1 MPADEER
8 LQELLR
14 VWKKGYVGGR
24 EPCAEELCPDSPE
37 LQKET
42 ERRVDKLHELLDQ
55 WDDAREHGRVLTP
68 EALCLDYPSLL
79 PVFKDLTAALE
90 SVDSFLEA
98 KTGDGSWAAPPSLVG
113 AVGRYRA
120 LGERPVATGGLGEI
134 WLARDEELWR
144 QVALKYL
151 QAGCVRDVDACRRFV
166 LEAEITGRLEH
177 PGVVPVY
184 GLVHD
189 GKGRPC
195 YAMRFIHGQTLR
207 DAIEQFHAADTATRD
222 AGERSVAFQKLL
234 RSFLAVCEVL
244 AYAHSRGIIHRDVK
258 PGNIMLG
265 KYGETLVVDW
275 GLAKPIATPKE
286 AEANPTETLVSPVSA
301 ASVEQS
307 VMGFV
312 KGSPAYMSPEQ
323 AEGQWDTVGVAA
335 DVYGLGATL
344 YHLLTGRPPF
354 SGDLPSVLGKVKR
367 GDFLIPRRLNK
378 EVSPAL
384 EAICLKAMSLRP
396 PDRYRTALDLA
407 ADVEHWLANEP
418 VTAYVEPW
426 TVKSRRWLSR
436 HQTLAAATVVAVLV
450 ATAALGAATLLLRSA
465 NEREQRLRATAEQ
478 NFQLARDAVDR
489 YFTKVSESSE
499 LKAHGLEALR
509 RELLGQAKDFY
520 ERFASEEAGE
530 PGVQLERGNAYL
542 RLARIHKRL
551 GDHSAAEGFYGKGLT
566 VLQTLVEDNGH
577 TSEYEER
584 LARGHEELGIVY
596 ADMGR
601 LDQAE
606 AEFRQTR
613 DIEERLI
620 ESDPA
625 RAEHRQLL
633 ATAYTDLGNIA
644 YLTDR
649 MDAAEAAYGQ
659 AVTIQEKLAT
669 EHRDEPQYQAA
680 LAKTYTN
687 LGNLYGD
694 TRRVPQSEATYK
706 QALKIQELLAERY
719 GDDPEYQKTLAATN
733 HNLAGLYMEAGQIQ
747 KADPA
752 YRAALRIEET
762 LLSKHPA
769 VLEYAVDVGET
780 YTDLGNLWQDS
791 RLDDALGWYEKA
803 IQTWRTV
810 LTKEP
815 QQRTAHVG
823 LSNSLAGRAVVWAR
837 QGKYKAALEE
847 TDGLSKQ
854 AELTGGNCYALG
866 CAYARCLTLVT
877 DDTKLSQAER
887 RRRAE
892 DHAARAV
899 TMLRRALDK
908 GYKPAAWKLGTAD
921 LRPLKDRA
929 DFKKLLQDARKAQVQ
944 VGR

>member
-1 MPADEER
+1 MPAKEER

-14 VWKKGYVGGR
+14 RWKKGYAEGR
-24 EPCAEELCPDSPE
+24 EPRAEDLCPDSRE
-37 LQKET
+37 LQQET
-42 ERRVDKLHELLDQ
+42 QRRIEKLHELLDR
-55 WDDAREHGRVLTP
+55 WDEAREHGKDIAP
-68 EALCLDYPSLL
+68 EELCRDHPELL
-79 PVFKDLTAALE
+79 MVFKELAGTLE
-90 SVDSFLEA
+90 SLDSFLEA
-98 KTGDGSWAAPPSLVG
+98 KVGDGAWAWPPTR

-120 LGERPVATGGLGEI
+120 LGEGPVARGGLGEI

-151 QAGCVRDVDACRRFV
+151 QEACVRDADACRRFV

-207 DAIEQFHAADTATRD
+207 DAIEEFHAANPAGQD

-234 RSFLAVCEVL
+234 RSFLAVCQVI

-275 GLAKPIATPKE
+275 GLAKPMTTGKGAE
-286 AEANPTETLVSPVSA
+286 AEPTETLVSPVSA

-323 AEGQWDTVGVAA
+323 AEGKWDAVRVGA

-354 SGDLPSVLGKVKR
+354 SGDLASVLWKVKR
-367 GDFLIPRRLNK
+367 GDFLSPRQLKR
-378 EVSPAL
+378 EVSVAL
-384 EAICLKAMSLRP
+384 EAICLQAMNLRP
-396 PDRYRTALDLA
+396 EDRYRTALDLA

-426 TVKSRRWLSR
+426 SVKARRWLGR
-436 HQTLAAATVVAVLV
+436 HQTLAAATVAAVLV
-450 ATAALGAATLLLRSA
+450 ATAALGAATLLLQRA
-465 NEREQRLRATAEQ
+465 NDREQRLRTIAEQ

-499 LKAHGLEALR
+499 LKAHGLETLR

-530 PGVQLERGNAYL
+530 PAVQLERGNAYL

-566 VLQTLVEDNGH
+566 VLQALVQEDGRMP
-577 TSEYEER
+577 EYQQT

-596 ADMGR
+596 ADTGR
-601 LDQAE
+601 LGQAE
-606 AEFRQTR
+606 AEFRRTR
-613 DIEERLI
+613 DIEEHLTQT
-620 ESDPA
+620 DPA
-625 RAEHRQLL
+625 RVEHRQLL
-633 ATAYTDLGNIA
+633 ATAYTDLGNVA

-649 MDAAEAAYGQ
+649 MDAAETAYGQ
-659 AVTIQEKLAT
+659 AVAIQEKLAG
-669 EHRDEPQYQAA
+669 EHADAPEYQAA

-694 TRRVPQSEATYK
+694 TRRLAKSEATYK
-706 QALKIQELLAERY
+706 QALKIQELLATRY

-752 YRAALRIEET
+752 YRAALQIEET

-791 RLDDALGWYEKA
+791 RLDDALGWYDKA

-810 LTKEP
+810 LAKEP

-823 LSNSLAGRAVVWAR
+823 LCNCLAGRAVVWAR
-837 QGKYKAALEE
+837 QGKYKAALQEA
-847 TDGLSKQ
+847 DALAKQ

-866 CAYARCLTLVT
+866 CAYARCSSLVAK
-877 DDTKLSQAER
+877 DTELSQIEPR
-887 RRRAE
+887 QRAE
-892 DHAARAV
+892 EHAARAV
-899 TMLRRALDK
+899 AMLRQALIK
-908 GYKPAAWKLGTAD
+908 GYKPAPGKLAAED
-921 LRPLKDRA
+921 LKPLNDRA
-929 DFKKLLQDARKAQVQ
+929 DFKKFLEEARKAQPSA
-944 VGR
+944 GR

>member
-1 MPADEER
+1 MPANDER
-8 LQELLR
+8 LQELLKR
-14 VWKKGYVGGR
+14 WKKGYAEGR
-24 EPCAEELCPDSPE
+24 EPSVEDLCQGSGD

-42 ERRVDKLHELLDQ
+42 ERRVQKLHELLDQ
-55 WDDAREHGRVLTP
+55 WDDGREQGKQLAPEDLCPDHPELLSVLK
-68 EALCLDYPSLL
+68 E
-79 PVFKDLTAALE
+79 LTGALE

-98 KTGDGSWAAPPSLVG
+98 KTEDGPWAAPPSIG

-120 LGERPVATGGLGEI
+120 LGEGPVARGGLGEI
-134 WLARDEELWR
+134 WLAQDEELWR
-144 QVALKYL
+144 QVALKHL
-151 QAGCVRDVDACRRFV
+151 QEACVRDADACRRFV

-207 DAIEQFHAADTATRD
+207 DAIEQFHAADASQQD
-222 AGERSVAFQKLL
+222 AGERTVAFQKLL
-234 RSFLAVCEVL
+234 RSFLAVCQVI

-275 GLAKPIATPKE
+275 GLAKPIAAPKD
-286 AEANPTETLVSPVSA
+286 AETDPTETLVSPVSA

-307 VMGFV
+307 IMGFV
-312 KGSPAYMSPEQ
+312 KGSPAYMSAEQ

-367 GDFLIPRRLNK
+367 GDFQSPRRLNR
-378 EVSPAL
+378 EVSAAL

-396 PDRYRTALDLA
+396 TDRYQNALDLA
-407 ADVEHWLANEP
+407 VDVEHWLANEP

-426 TVKSRRWLSR
+426 TVKARRWLSR
-436 HQTLAAATVVAVLV
+436 HQMLTAATVAAVLV
-450 ATAALGAATLLLRSA
+450 ATAALGAATVLLRSA
-465 NEREQRLRATAEQ
+465 NEREQSLRTTAEQ

-499 LKAHGLEALR
+499 LKAHGLEGLR

-520 ERFASEEAGE
+520 ERFANDESSE
-530 PGVQLERGNAYL
+530 PDVQLERGSAYL

-551 GDHSAAEGFYGKGLT
+551 GDHSAAEGFYRKGLS
-566 VLQTLVEDNGH
+566 VLQGLAQKDGRTP
-577 TSEYEER
+577 EYEER
-584 LARGHEELGIVY
+584 LARGREELGIVY
-596 ADMGR
+596 ADTGR

-606 AEFRQTR
+606 SEFRQTR
-613 DIEERLI
+613 DIEERLSQ
-620 ESDPA
+620 SDPG

-633 ATAYTDLGNIA
+633 ATAYTDLGNVA

-649 MDAAEAAYGQ
+649 MNAAEAAYGQ
-659 AVTIQEKLAT
+659 AVAIQEKLAG
-669 EHRDEPQYQAA
+669 EHPDAPEHHAA

-694 TRRVPQSEATYK
+694 TRRFAKSEATYK
-706 QALKIQELLAERY
+706 QALKIQEILAERY
-719 GDDPEYQKTLAATN
+719 ADDPEYQKTLAATN

-752 YRAALRIEET
+752 YLAALRIEEA

-769 VLEYAVDVGET
+769 VLDYAVDVGET

-791 RLDDALGWYEKA
+791 RLDDALLWYDKA
-803 IQTWRTV
+803 IHTWRAV
-810 LTKEP
+810 LAKEP

-823 LSNSLAGRAVVWAR
+823 LSNSMAGRAVVWAR
-837 QGKYKAALEE
+837 QGKYKAALKEA
-847 TDGLSKQ
+847 DGLAKQ
-854 AELTGGNCYALG
+854 VDLTGGNCYALA
-866 CAYARCLTLVT
+866 CAYARCSSLIPK
-877 DDTKLSQAER
+877 DIELSRADQ

-892 DHAARAV
+892 DLAARAV
-899 TMLRRALDK
+899 AMLRKALDT
-908 GYKPAAWKLGTAD
+908 GYKPAVQKLGAED
-921 LRPLKDRA
+921 LRPLRDRA
-929 DFKKLLQDARKAQVQ
+929 DFKQFLEEVRKAQTKG
-944 VGR
+944 GR

>member
-1 MPADEER
+1 MSANEER
-8 LQELLR
+8 LQQLLKR
-14 VWKKGYVGGR
+14 WKKGYAEGR
-24 EPCAEELCPDSPE
+24 EPRAEDLCPDSPE
-37 LQKET
+37 LRQET
-42 ERRVDKLHELLDQ
+42 ERRIEKLHELLDW
-55 WDDAREHGRVLTP
+55 WDEAREQGKAIVP
-68 EALCLDYPSLL
+68 EELCRDHPEILA
-79 PVFKDLTAALE
+79 VFKELAGTLE

-98 KTGDGSWAAPPSLVG
+98 KAGDGAAPTSPIG

-120 LGERPVATGGLGEI
+120 LGEVPVASGGLGEI

-144 QVALKYL
+144 QVALKFL
-151 QAGCVRDVDACRRFV
+151 QEACVRDADACRRFV

-189 GKGRPC
+189 GRGRPC

-207 DAIEQFHAADTATRD
+207 DAIEQFHTTDPAGRHT
-222 AGERSVAFQKLL
+222 GERSVAFQKLL
-234 RSFLAVCEVL
+234 RSFLAVCQVL

-275 GLAKPIATPKE
+275 GLAKPMTAGE
-286 AEANPTETLVSPVSA
+286 GGQAEPTETLVSPVSA

-323 AEGQWDTVGVAA
+323 AEGQWDAVGVGA

-344 YHLLTGRPPF
+344 YHVLTGRPPF
-354 SGDLPSVLGKVKR
+354 TGDLPSVLGKVKR
-367 GDFLIPRRLNK
+367 GDFALPRRLNK
-378 EVSPAL
+378 EVSAAL
-384 EAICLKAMSLRP
+384 EAVCLKAMRLRP
-396 PDRYRTALDLA
+396 GDRYPTALDLA

-426 TVKSRRWLSR
+426 KIKARRWVAR
-436 HQTLAAATVVAVLV
+436 HQTLAAATVAAVLV
-450 ATAALGAATLLLRSA
+450 ATAALGAATVLLRSA
-465 NEREQRLRATAEQ
+465 NEREQRLRTAAEQ

-520 ERFASEEAGE
+520 ERFASDEAGE
-530 PGVQLERGNAYL
+530 PAVQLERGNAYL

-551 GDHSAAEGFYGKGLT
+551 GDHSAAEAFYGKGLT
-566 VLQTLVEDNGH
+566 VLQTLVQENGGMP
-577 TSEYEER
+577 EYEQA
-584 LARGHEELGIVY
+584 LASGHEELGIVY
-596 ADMGR
+596 ADTGR

-613 DIEERLI
+613 DIEERLVRT
-620 ESDPA
+620 DPA

-649 MDAAEAAYGQ
+649 MDAAERAYGQ
-659 AVTIQEKLAT
+659 SVAIQEKLAG
-669 EHRDEPQYQAA
+669 EHADAPVYQAA

-694 TRRVPQSEATYK
+694 TRRLAKSEATYK
-706 QALKIQELLAERY
+706 QALKIHESLATRY

-733 HNLAGLYMEAGQIQ
+733 HNLAGLYMEAGEVQ

-752 YRAALRIEET
+752 FRAALRIEET
-762 LLSKHPA
+762 LLAKHPA

-780 YTDLGNLWQDS
+780 YTDLGNLWQES
-791 RLDDALGWYEKA
+791 RLDDALEWYDKA

-810 LTKEP
+810 LAKEP

-823 LSNSLAGRAVVWAR
+823 LCNSLAGRAVIWAR
-837 QGKYKAALEE
+837 QGKYKDALQEA
-847 TDGLSKQ
+847 DALAKQ
-854 AELTGGNCYALG
+854 AELTGGNCFALG
-866 CAYARCLTLVT
+866 CAYARCSDLVT
-877 DDTKLSQAER
+877 KNTELLPTER

-899 TMLRRALDK
+899 AMLRRALEK
-908 GYKPAAWKLGTAD
+908 GYKPAARKLGEED
-921 LRPLKDRA
+921 LMLLKDRA
-929 DFKKLLQDARKAQVQ
+929 DFKKFLEDTRKAQPTAD
-944 VGR
+944 R

>member
-1 MPADEER
+1 MPANEER
-8 LQELLR
+8 LQELLKR
-14 VWKKGYVGGR
+14 WKNGYAQGR
-24 EPCAEELCPDSPE
+24 EPRAEDLCPDSPD
-37 LQKET
+37 LQQET
-42 ERRVDKLHELLDQ
+42 QRRIEKLHELLDR
-55 WDDAREHGRVLTP
+55 WDEAREHGKAIAP
-68 EALCLDYPSLL
+68 EELCRDHPELL
-79 PVFKDLTAALE
+79 MAFKELAGTLE

-98 KTGDGSWAAPPSLVG
+98 KAGDGPWAAPSPIG

-120 LGERPVATGGLGEI
+120 LGEGPVARGGLGEI

-151 QAGCVRDVDACRRFV
+151 QEACVRDADACRRFV

-207 DAIEQFHAADTATRD
+207 DAIEQFHAADAAGPDT
-222 AGERSVAFQKLL
+222 GERSVAFQKLL
-234 RSFLAVCEVL
+234 RSFLAVCQVL

-265 KYGETLVVDW
+265 RYGETLVVDW
-275 GLAKPIATPKE
+275 GLAKPMTTEKGTE
-286 AEANPTETLVSPVSA
+286 AEPTETLVSPVSA
-301 ASVEQS
+301 ATVEQS

-323 AEGQWDTVGVAA
+323 AEGQWDAVGVGA
-335 DVYGLGATL
+335 DIYGLGATL

-354 SGDLPSVLGKVKR
+354 TGDLPSVLGKVKR
-367 GDFLIPRRLNK
+367 GDFQLPRRLNR
-378 EVSPAL
+378 EIPGAL

-396 PDRYRTALDLA
+396 IDRYPTALDLA

-426 TVKSRRWLSR
+426 SVKARRWLGR
-436 HQTLAAATVVAVLV
+436 HQTLAAATVAAVLV
-450 ATAALGAATLLLRSA
+450 ATAALGAVTVLLQSA
-465 NEREQRLRATAEQ
+465 NEREQRLRTTAEQ

-520 ERFASEEAGE
+520 ERFANDEAGG

-551 GDHSAAEGFYGKGLT
+551 GDHSAAEAFYGKGLA
-566 VLQTLVEDNGH
+566 VFQALVQEDGRKP
-577 TSEYEER
+577 EYAEP

-596 ADMGR
+596 ADTGR

-620 ESDPA
+620 RTDPA

-633 ATAYTDLGNIA
+633 ATAYTDLGNVA
-644 YLTDR
+644 YLTNR
-649 MDAAEAAYGQ
+649 MDAAESAYGQ
-659 AVTIQEKLAT
+659 ALAIQEKLAN
-669 EHRDEPQYQAA
+669 EHADAPGYQAA

-694 TRRVPQSEATYK
+694 TRRPAKSEATYK
-706 QALKIQELLAERY
+706 QALKIQEILATRY

-733 HNLAGLYMEAGQIQ
+733 HNLAGLYLEAGETR
-747 KADPA
+747 KADPV
-752 YRAALRIEET
+752 YREALRIEET

-791 RLDDALGWYEKA
+791 RLDDALAWYDKA

-810 LTKEP
+810 LAKEP

-823 LSNSLAGRAVVWAR
+823 LCNSLAGRAVVWAR
-837 QGKYKAALEE
+837 QGKYKPALQEADALAKE
-847 TDGLSKQ
+847 V
-854 AELTGGNCYALG
+854 ELTGGNCYALG
-866 CAYARCLTLVT
+866 CAYARCSSLVT
-877 DDTKLSQAER
+877 KDTELSQTEQ

-892 DHAARAV
+892 EHAARAV
-899 TMLRRALDK
+899 AMLRHALDK
-908 GYKPAAWKLGTAD
+908 GYKPAARKMAEED
-921 LRPLKDRA
+921 LKPLKDRA
-929 DFKKLLQDARKAQVQ
+929 DFKKFLGEARKAQPPADQ
-944 VGR
+944 